1 VGADGRQHRVY
12 TVEDAVEGRFV
23 QHVGAHCLQTGTGRV
38 DRSRVAGQSHDVVAV
53 VEGLGNEGPA
63 RGASTPKDREVH
75 EGPPTRYGW

>member
-1 VGADGRQHRVY
+1 
-12 TVEDAVEGRFV
+12 
-23 QHVGAHCLQTGTGRV
+23 
-38 DRSRVAGQSHDVVAV
+38 VAV